1 MSNTKIKTFA
11 QQTLGCGCPEEV
23 FDSIDCQRD
32 IELSPQIVLT
42 NKINIGNRLLIYILQ
57 TDDMNFIKS
66 NLPAIVQSGI
76 KERDSKALNRVR
88 FVIVAEKPEEI
99 KPGAENIFKNLAS
112 KDEKIHL
119 HLINKKEF
127 AQF

>member
-1 MSNTKIKTFA
+1 MSNTKIKAFA
-11 QQTLGCGCPEEV
+11 QETLGCQCPEEV

-32 IELSPQIVLT
+32 VELSPQILLT

-57 TDDMNFIKS
+57 TDDINFIKS
-66 NLPAIVQSGI
+66 NLPTIVQFGI

-88 FVIVAEKPEEI
+88 FVIVADKPEEI
-99 KPGAENIFKNLAS
+99 KPVAENIFKNLAS

-119 HLINKKEF
+119 HFLNKNEF
-127 AQF
+127 TQF

>member
-11 QQTLGCGCPEEV
+11 QETLGCKCPEEV
-23 FDSIDCQRD
+23 FALIDCQRD
-32 IELSPQIVLT
+32 IELSPQILLT
-42 NKINIGNRLLIYILQ
+42 NKINIGNRLLIYIIQ
-57 TDDMNFIKS
+57 TDDINFIKS
-66 NLPAIVQSGI
+66 NLPAIVQFGI

-88 FVIVAEKPEEI
+88 FVIQSDKPEDI
-99 KPGAENIFKNLAS
+99 KPIAENIFKDLAS

-119 HLINKKEF
+119 HLLNKKEF

>member
-1 MSNTKIKTFA
+1 MSNTTIKAFA

-42 NKINIGNRLLIYILQ
+42 NKINIGNRLLVYILQ
-57 TDDMNFIKS
+57 TDDSNFIKN
-66 NLPAIVQSGI
+66 NLPAIVQLGI
-76 KERDSKALNRVR
+76 KERDSKGLNRVR
-88 FVIVAEKPEEI
+88 FVIVAD
-99 KPGAENIFKNLAS
+99 KPGEIQPVAENTFKDLAS

-119 HLINKKEF
+119 HVLNKKDF
-127 AQF
+127 VQF

>member
-1 MSNTKIKTFA
+1 VSNTTIKAFA

-42 NKINIGNRLLIYILQ
+42 NKINIGNRLLIYIIQ
-57 TDDMNFIKS
+57 TDDINFIKS
-66 NLPAIVQSGI
+66 NLPIIVQFGT

-88 FVIVAEKPEEI
+88 FVIVADKPEEI
-99 KPGAENIFKNLAS
+99 KPVAENIFKNLAS

-119 HLINKKEF
+119 HVLNKKEF

>member
-1 MSNTKIKTFA
+1 VSNTKIKAFA
-11 QQTLGCGCPEEV
+11 QETLGCQCPEEV
-23 FDSIDCQRD
+23 FNSIDCQRD
-32 IELSPQIVLT
+32 IELSHQILLT

-57 TDDMNFIKS
+57 TDDINFIKN

-88 FVIVAEKPEEI
+88 FVIVAVKPEEI
-99 KPGAENIFKNLAS
+99 KPVAENIFKNLAG

-119 HLINKKEF
+119 HLINKNDF
-127 AQF
+127 TQF